1 MLRLVH
7 LLGTEQDL
15 GADLEGEEELVHLE
29 EGAAGAPVDEER
41 VVLVQALD
49 PLLVR
54 GRVTVRVRIRG
65 RGRVRVRGRGRGRG
79 VFGEALD
86 PLLQVVGARGL
97 VE

>member
-54 GRVTVRVRIRG
+54 DRV
-65 RGRVRVRGRGRGRG
+65 RVRVRGRGRDRG
-79 VFGEALD
+79 VLVQALD
-86 PLLQVVGARGL
+86 PLL
-97 VE
+97 

>member
-54 GRVTVRVRIRG
+54 VRIR
-65 RGRVRVRGRGRGRG
+65 VRVS
-79 VFGEALD
+79 
-86 PLLQVVGARGL
+86 
-97 VE
+97 